1 MVLRV
6 RGGKKL
12 IDVYAEQEK
21 EDPKAKEKNYLSLNI
36 PPPRQEMRG
45 DASNQNRMSVSRMQS
60 FVKCPFFFKLQY
72 LDGFK
77 VSEDSIY
84 LSRGK
89 ELHDMFYYAASTGMP
104 EVIRSFDGYDK
115 YPEQCE
121 NFIAMSRQ
129 IMNRTGHNM
138 PVMAEKEIYDE
149 HDEVLLYID
158 RVDETGKTVEIL
170 DYKTSM
176 PKTNIKE
183 YRFQLALYTY
193 YVQKILGLTVK
204 RWGVMFTGG
213 HGDLIYEPVDQMK
226 VNMVPEI
233 IRMVREGISDCH
245 ITNTFNKR
253 RNPLC
258 FNCKF
263 RAFNLCDG
271 APHQKKAKN
280 AHGLLDIYRSDWI
293 SDESNGVTEDD

>member
-45 DASNQNRMSVSRMQS
+45 ENDPNRMSVSRLQS

-77 VSEDSIY
+77 VSEDSVY

-89 ELHDMFYYAASTGMP
+89 ELHDMFYYAAATGMP

-121 NFIAMSRQ
+121 NFIAMTRQ
-129 IMNRTGHNM
+129 VMNRTGHNI
-138 PVMAEKEIYDE
+138 PLMAEKELFDIGDQ
-149 HDEVLLYID
+149 VLLYID

-176 PKTNIKE
+176 PKTSVKE
-183 YRFQLALYTY
+183 YRFQLALYTH

-213 HGDLIYEPVDQMK
+213 HGALIYEPVDQMK
-226 VNMVPEI
+226 VNMIPEI
-233 IRMVREGISDCH
+233 IRMVREEIADCH
-245 ITNTFNKR
+245 SKKAFDKR
-253 RNPLC
+253 RNSLC

-271 APHQKKAKN
+271 APHQVKAKN
-280 AHGLLDIYRSDWI
+280 SHGLLDIYRHDWI
-293 SDESNGVTEDD
+293 SDETSEVAEDDG